1 MNPQNRHLLNSCKV
15 LREYAILIHE
25 IRSNLLT
32 MDDESKAIDAAVKK
46 CIKKGVLKDVSMANE
61 ILRK

>member
-32 MDDESKAIDAAVKK
+32 IDDESHLIDAAVKSALRR
-46 CIKKGVLKDVSMANE
+46 GSLKMFFESSD
-61 ILRK
+61 RR